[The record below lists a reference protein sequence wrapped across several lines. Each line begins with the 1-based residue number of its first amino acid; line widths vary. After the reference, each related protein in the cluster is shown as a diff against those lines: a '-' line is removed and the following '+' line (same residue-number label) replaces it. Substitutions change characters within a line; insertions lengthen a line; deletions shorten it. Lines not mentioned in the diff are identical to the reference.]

1 MPLGR
6 SRWIPWFAGAL
17 LALSGCP
24 EEPHGDDDASAG
36 DDDTTAGDDDVADD
50 DVMDDDV
57 ADDDDDLGEA
67 RALWV
72 TRWDYGDPGDV
83 VTIMDRADAAGF
95 NVVLFQV
102 RGTFDAFYDSAHEPW
117 ASELSGTL
125 GQDPGWDPLGTA
137 LDEGHARGLEV
148 HAWLNTF
155 PFWRGTSPPPA
166 CQPTHMYTQHPEWL
180 VVDEWGDP
188 MDLNSSYVFA
198 SPGNPAV
205 RAHVAAVA
213 ADIVTHY
220 AVDGIHMDYIRYPG
234 PEYSHDDASL
244 EAYADSGGALDY
256 GDWQR
261 AQVTATAAEIHAA
274 IDAVDPD
281 VLLTA
286 AVWGIYEDVWDWW
299 TSQGNVDYYQD
310 SLAMVD
316 EGALDVIVPMIYWP
330 LTDPPGEYTDYR
342 TLVEFFASSV
352 PGEALWAGMKADY
365 GNFEEIAAEID
376 VAREVGAG
384 GVSIFAYSTL
394 VEHDYFDDLGAG
406 PFAGP

>member
-1 MPLGR
+1 MGPNR
-6 SRWIPWFAGAL
+6 PWLAIVAL
-17 LALSGCP
+17 ASALALVGCP
-24 EEPHGDDDASAG
+24 QGPAADDAGGDDAASGAAAPG
-36 DDDTTAGDDDVADD
+36 AADPRAAAATAAEDDDG
-50 DVMDDDV
+50 
-57 ADDDDDLGEA
+57 GED

-72 TRWDYGDPGDV
+72 TRWDYGDAVDV
-83 VTIMDRADAAGF
+83 ATIMERAEAAGF
-95 NVVLFQV
+95 TAVLFQV
-102 RGTFDAFYDSAHEPW
+102 RGTFDAFYESSLEPW
-117 ASELSGTL
+117 ASELTGTL

-137 LDEGHARGLEV
+137 LEEGHARGLEV

-155 PFWRGTSPPPA
+155 PFWRGTSAPPA
-166 CQPTHMYTQHPEWL
+166 CQPTHMFNAHPEWR

-188 MDLNSSYVFA
+188 MPLNSSYVFA
-198 SPGNPAV
+198 SPGNPEV

-220 AVDGIHMDYIRYPG
+220 AVDGIHLDYIRYPG

-244 EAYADSGGALDY
+244 DAYAASGAVVDY

-261 AQVTATAAEIHAA
+261 EQVTATAAAVHDA

-281 VLLTA
+281 VLLSA
-286 AVWGIYEDVWDWW
+286 AVWGIYEDLWGWW

-316 EGALDVIVPMIYWP
+316 SDALDVIVPMIYWP

-342 TLVEFFASSV
+342 TLIEFFATSV
-352 PGEALWAGMKADY
+352 PGHNLWAGMQADY
-365 GNFEEIAAEID
+365 TDFEEIAAEID

-384 GVSIFAYSTL
+384 GVSIFAYSYL
-394 VEHDYFDDLGAG
+394 VEHDYFDDLAAG

>member
-1 MPLGR
+1 MWARRAG
-6 SRWIPWFAGAL
+6 IAPWLLSGW
-17 LALSGCP
+17 LALHGCP
-24 EEPHGDDDASAG
+24 EPPGPGGDDDDDTSEADDDTGDDDDITG
-36 DDDTTAGDDDVADD
+36 DDDTTG
-50 DVMDDDV
+50 
-57 ADDDDDLGEA
+57 DDDDLGEA

-72 TRWDYGDPGDV
+72 TRWDYGDEDDV
-83 VTIMDRADAAGF
+83 ETIMDRADDAGF

-102 RGTFDAFYDSAHEPW
+102 RGTFDAFYASSLEPW

-125 GQDPGWDPLGTA
+125 GQDPGWDPLQTA
-137 LDEGHARGLEV
+137 LDLGHARGLEV

-155 PFWRGTSPPPA
+155 PFWRGTSPPPET
-166 CQPTHMYTQHPEWL
+166 QPRHMFLQHPEWL

-198 SPGNPAV
+198 SPGSPEV

-213 ADIVTHY
+213 SDIVTHY
-220 AVDGIHMDYIRYPG
+220 AVDGIHLDYIRYPG

-244 EAYADSGGALDY
+244 AAYADSGGALDY

-261 AQVTATAAEIHAA
+261 EQVTATAAAVNDA
-274 IDAVDPD
+274 IGAVDPD

-286 AVWGIYEDVWDWW
+286 AVWGIYEDLWSWW

-330 LTDPPGEYTDYR
+330 LTEPSGEYTDYR

-352 PGEALWAGMKADY
+352 PGDALWAGMKADY
-365 GNFEEIAAEID
+365 GDFGEIAAEID

-394 VEHDYFDDLGAG
+394 VEHDYFDDLAAG